1 MPLTNR
7 QQFLKRQGLPAST
20 SLSLS
25 EIARLAKMPLA
36 ALEEVRNRGVGAYKS
51 NLGSVRLL
59 DFTKNPSPAIG
70 ASGRLSK
77 EQWAIARVYSFVNRG
92 KTFKTADADI
102 ARKYGIV

>member
-1 MPLTNR
+1 MPVTNR
-7 QQFLKRQGLPAST
+7 QQFLKRHGLPQTT

-70 ASGRLSK
+70 ADARLPK
-77 EQWAIARVYSFVNRG
+77 ERWAIARVYAFVNRG
-92 KTFKTADADI
+92 KTFRTADADI